1 MNEYS
6 RPSRRPRRR
15 EKKKKLDEEEETL
28 GKKGHM
34 LLLMRPNEVS
44 DFDLCTTLPSRIV
57 KLEIK

>member
-44 DFDLCTTLPSRIV
+44 DFDLCTLPSRIV